1 MQPASIR
8 SLIWQNCSQS
18 LRTTRILA
26 IIATPLQCA
35 TGFSL
40 CGHPCAYGE
49 PDYRRS
55 AEIGCFLSHRQAWAK
70 LIESDADAA
79 LVLEDDMSIG
89 APFSDALRLA
99 CRNVERFGYVQFQT
113 RPQSGDVVDTEGSA
127 SLFQPSVTP
136 LRASGQLVSRDCAA
150 RLLELTEIFDRPVD
164 TFLQMHWHTG
174 TRVTAIWP
182 SGLEDMTGA
191 SGGST
196 IKKKRPIAE
205 KLLREFQ
212 RARYRQLVAKQSKR
226 SVST

>member
-1 MQPASIR
+1 
-8 SLIWQNCSQS
+8 
-18 LRTTRILA
+18 
-26 IIATPLQCA
+26 
-35 TGFSL
+35 
-40 CGHPCAYGE
+40 
-49 PDYRRS
+49 
-55 AEIGCFLSHRQAWAK
+55 
-70 LIESDADAA
+70 
-79 LVLEDDMSIG
+79 MSIG

-113 RPQSGDVVDTEGSA
+113 RPQSGDVVGTEGSA

-136 LRASGQLVSRDCAA
+136 LGACGQLVSRDCAA

-182 SGLEDMTGA
+182 SGLEDMSGA